1 MIITVFFY
9 AFVAATVILIS
20 YYLSFSVSIFHSN
33 STKNKTQ
40 TIPISVIICAKNE
53 AENLQKFLPSVINQH
68 YPKVEI
74 ILINDAS
81 SDETLSIMEGFQQEN
96 NTIKIVNVKN
106 IEAFWGN
113 KKYALTLGIKAA
125 TNEHLLF
132 IDADCKPVS
141 KYWIQEMSSQFT
153 KEKSIV
159 LGYGKYESKKHSLIN
174 LLVRFETLLTAIQY
188 FSYAKLGSPYMA
200 VGRNLAYKK
209 SEFFSVKGF
218 INHINIRS
226 GDDDLFIQDAAN
238 KINTTICTS
247 LESFTISKAPETL
260 NEWFRQKRRHVSTA
274 SYYKKRHQF
283 SLGLFYF
290 SKVIFYITS
299 IGLFFFYPWEIMLP
313 IVVGY
318 FTIQYLVIGLWAKKL
333 EETNIL
339 YYLPLLEIFLML
351 FQFAIFITNLVSKPT
366 HWK

>member
-1 MIITVFFY
+1 
-9 AFVAATVILIS
+9 
-20 YYLSFSVSIFHSN
+20 
-33 STKNKTQ
+33 
-40 TIPISVIICAKNE
+40 
-53 AENLQKFLPSVINQH
+53 
-68 YPKVEI
+68 
-74 ILINDAS
+74 
-81 SDETLSIMEGFQQEN
+81 
-96 NTIKIVNVKN
+96 
-106 IEAFWGN
+106 
-113 KKYALTLGIKAA
+113 
-125 TNEHLLF
+125 
-132 IDADCKPVS
+132 
-141 KYWIQEMSSQFT
+141 
-153 KEKSIV
+153 
-159 LGYGKYESKKHSLIN
+159 
-174 LLVRFETLLTAIQY
+174 
-188 FSYAKLGSPYMA
+188 MA

-238 KINTTICTS
+238 KGNTAICTS
-247 LESFTISKAPETL
+247 LDSFTISKAPETL

-299 IGLFFFYPWEIMLP
+299 IGLFFFHPWEIMLP

-339 YYLPLLEIFLML
+339 YYLPFLEIFLML